1 MKFDISERGR
11 VLASI
16 EAKCMFM
23 KDIKTKQLK
32 GGNLEELRTKI
43 SIGKFQENTL
53 DEDGLLN
60 HKGRICVPRVDDLIP
75 RLFVKS
81 HVSRYYIHLG
91 VTKMYRA
98 LKRIYWL

>member
-32 GGNLEELRTKI
+32 DGNLEELRTKI
-43 SIGKFQENTL
+43 SIGKSQETTL
-53 DEDGLLN
+53 DMDGVLN
-60 HKGRICVPRVDDLIP
+60 HKGRIYVTRVVNLIQ
-75 RLFVKS
+75 RLLVES
-81 HVSRYYIHLG
+81 YGSRYFIHPG
-91 VTKMYRA
+91 VSKMNRD
-98 LKRIYWL
+98 LK